1 MNGKKIYQWG
11 HPWMIK
17 ILTQKRYLITC
28 KGDESIEKKI
38 EKAAKGAKLR
48 VKTNKGS
55 EFGSGMHSSKN
66 GSNMLKKNKRLPEIK
81 RLERDVLQCIIGQD
95 KQVRK

>member
-1 MNGKKIYQWG
+1 MTRKE
-11 HPWMIK
+11 
-17 ILTQKRYLITC
+17 LQKRYLITC

-81 RLERDVLQCIIGQD
+81 RLERMYCSVLLVRINRLD
-95 KQVRK
+95 K